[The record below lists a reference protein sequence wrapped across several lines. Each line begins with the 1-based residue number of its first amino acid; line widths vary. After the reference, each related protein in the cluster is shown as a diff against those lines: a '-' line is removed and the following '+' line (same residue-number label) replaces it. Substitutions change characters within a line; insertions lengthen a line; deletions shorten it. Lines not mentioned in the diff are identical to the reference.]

1 MQKRSIRSRSYR
13 PRNTQNKHDMG
24 IKDGIDVAKFM
35 GIPSVVIRSAV
46 WVMLGIIVGGYST
59 YVIVVAH
66 IEREQYKKNAKEMMD
81 ILMEIKDG
89 RQRETESVITLG
101 DAVTDMSFALKKT
114 TDVTVSAIDD
124 LIPDSSPS
132 QRVFN
137 EQKKQITEVQEE
149 KLPHLNGK
157 IGYRKIEPKNDNK

>member
-13 PRNTQNKHDMG
+13 PSNTQNKHDMG

-66 IEREQYKKNAKEMMD
+66 IEREQNLRGLPRSGRKFDELHIAKKSTEFLSSARAFS
-81 ILMEIKDG
+81 ILVSKRG
-89 RQRETESVITLG
+89 S
-101 DAVTDMSFALKKT
+101 KK
-114 TDVTVSAIDD
+114 S
-124 LIPDSSPS
+124 
-132 QRVFN
+132 
-137 EQKKQITEVQEE
+137 K
-149 KLPHLNGK
+149 
-157 IGYRKIEPKNDNK
+157 